1 MRFVRGHTGIGGL
14 GVKELFAF
22 DRASVRSIDKD
33 GRLHI
38 ATAHISKATVNE
50 YKGSEIPNAEELGL
64 EPTKLYRLFR
74 DPEELRKA
82 APTFNN
88 LPVLSKHVAVSADAP
103 RKDLIVGTT
112 GSEASFDGVYL
123 DNSLAF
129 WDGAAIEKILDDEE
143 RQLSCAYH
151 YVPVL
156 ETGDYLGRT
165 YDLRMT
171 QIVGNHVALVKEGRA
186 GADVIVG
193 DEKPRVESIINL
205 EIPSMPK
212 SPTALSRKAQIVRGA
227 LKAYLPQKLA
237 SDAKIDLLPILAGV
251 TAANFAASKAT
262 IVSRLERATKGKLA
276 KDANLKDVHGLLDRL
291 DGEGDAEEEPSDPG
305 MEERDVDPE
314 KTLDNPAVD
323 EDGGCE
329 KVCSFL
335 QGKVAP
341 EVIEQVR
348 KMMAGPAEDGMEDDM
363 PTTDADPKMGM
374 MTPEERLKAAK
385 DKKAKDRKAKDV
397 EPGAG
402 GMVAKGAMDAAIAKA
417 KSEAVAEAQRTIREV
432 TDAIAFVRPWV
443 GEVRIAADSATGVY
457 AKALDIIGVKTKGK
471 HPDSFRDILEAQ
483 PKPGARNTAPKLGAD
498 SSVSADVAKAFPN
511 AGRLK
516 IVA

>member
-1 MRFVRGHTGIGGL
+1 MIIV
-14 GVKELFAF
+14 AF
-22 DRASVRSIDKD
+22 DRTSVRSIDKD
-33 GRLHI
+33 GRLHV
-38 ATAHISKATVNE
+38 AKAHISKATVNE
-50 YKGSEIPNAEELGL
+50 YKGSEIPNSEALGL
-64 EPTKLYRLFR
+64 EPNKLYRLFR

-88 LPVLSKHVAVSADAP
+88 LPILSKHVAVTADAP
-103 RKDLIVGTT
+103 RKDLIIGTT
-112 GSEASFDGVYL
+112 GSEANFDDPYL

-129 WDGAAIEKILDDEE
+129 WDGVAIEKILDDEE
-143 RQLSCAYH
+143 RQLSCSYH

-156 ETGDYLGRT
+156 ESGDYHGRS

-186 GADVIVG
+186 GADIIVG
-193 DEKPRVESIINL
+193 DEKPKADIIINL
-205 EIPSMPK
+205 ETPPMPK

-237 SDAKIDLLPILAGV
+237 SDAKIDLLPVLAGV

-262 IVSRLERATKGKLA
+262 IAARLERATKGKLA

-291 DGEGDAEEEPSDPG
+291 DGEGDAEEDPSDPG

-348 KMMAGPAEDGMEDDM
+348 KMMSEPAEDEMEDDM
-363 PTTDADPKMGM
+363 TAPDAEPKMGT

-385 DKKAKDRKAKDV
+385 DKKAKDKKAKDV

-432 TDAIAFVRPWV
+432 TDAITFVRPWV

-483 PKPGARNTAPKLGAD
+483 PKPGGRAPAARVAAD
-498 SSVSADVAKAFPN
+498 SSISAEMSKAFPN